1 LNGFHP
7 SGEFGQKRL
16 AFDPRD
22 GHLARH
28 RPAAGVLLD
37 EAYRRTKR
45 VRTVI
50 EHGLDRK
57 AGIHFSGPCT

>member
-1 LNGFHP
+1 MVLMCGMAFILP
-7 SGEFGQKRL
+7 IWYGQRRL

-37 EAYRRTKR
+37 ELLSGHVFFRK
-45 VRTVI
+45 TVSKI
-50 EHGLDRK
+50 V
-57 AGIHFSGPCT
+57 P